1 MLPPCAVQKRWLVFP
16 DLREGDKKRA
26 GQRKRERVD
35 GLLPLKMKEASLWVS
50 FRGEGEC
57 YHSCAALV

>member
-1 MLPPCAVQKRWLVFP
+1 MSGDTKR
-16 DLREGDKKRA
+16 D
-26 GQRKRERVD
+26 RERID

>member
-1 MLPPCAVQKRWLVFP
+1 MHISNLEMRREPA
-16 DLREGDKKRA
+16 LRERQEGDR
-26 GQRKRERVD
+26 QRKRERVG
-35 GLLPLKMKEASLWVS
+35 GLLPPKMKEASLWVS